1 MDAFWNIELAE
12 LVGTIFYTFLGMVLM
27 AITWRIIVWISPFSI
42 VKEIEEDQNIALAVL
57 IGMLFVSMAIIIA
70 AVIVS

>member
-27 AITWRIIVWISPFSI
+27 AITWRMKGRQGRIS
-42 VKEIEEDQNIALAVL
+42 
-57 IGMLFVSMAIIIA
+57 
-70 AVIVS
+70 

>member
-12 LVGTIFYTFLGMVLM
+12 LVGTIFYTFLGMALM

-57 IGMLFVSMAIIIA
+57 IGMLLVFMAIIIA

>member
-12 LVGTIFYTFLGMVLM
+12 LVGTIFYTFLGMGLM

>member
-1 MDAFWNIELAE
+1 MEPIWTIQLAE
-12 LVGTIFYTFLGMVLM
+12 LVSTVFYTILGMLLM
-27 AITWRIIVWISPFSI
+27 AVTWRIIVWMSPFSI